1 MGDQV
6 YGWHL
11 LFAYNWEHVVV
22 AAGHHPD
29 LAGCTYVFWFF
40 LLLFFFLTINLS
52 EAYQSSSPTCLFCHL
67 TTPAEMMLSNTH
79 THTHR
84 CTSHHKQQNTSKR
97 STNFFRSTIKTQNLS
112 KPVCAWCDS
121 LTAVVYQLHITFLG
135 AKLAKNRDCLL
146 SEMKGGTIS
155 LFAILSTTTTT
166 IIFPMCH
173 FWKEQGA
180 LTHPC

>member
-40 LLLFFFLTINLS
+40 LLLFFFNNKPVRSIPIFISYLFVLS
-52 EAYQSSSPTCLFCHL
+52 SDNSCRNDALQ
-67 TTPAEMMLSNTH
+67 H